1 MIMVSIVTETIM
13 TIVMKMMTNIITK
26 IMNR

>member
-13 TIVMKMMTNIITK
+13 TIVMKMMTIIITK